1 MSLAERISVVLLLRL
16 SLEQAAA
23 YALQE
28 GGQTAQV
35 FCPKPFDLNERQTIS

>member
-28 GGQTAQV
+28 EDRLLRPSAQNH
-35 FCPKPFDLNERQTIS
+35 LI